1 MRICRWLIGVVG
13 LLVLGACSQETS
25 WEGDDAAA
33 PSSFSWTRG
42 TIEETRMAF
51 LRNFGVGYGYN
62 AVSGRYCNYDD
73 IRCQVLNRRQ
83 LERAAVNLQEQL
95 FFADYTTRSFFRDTV
110 AYSDHD
116 YVAIFNLDENS
127 SINCVVYSQEQTIR
141 QNILEDGLRQS
152 FYYCA
157 DETQQVA
164 SQWISVAS
172 TKAAMQSGLDP
183 QNLLTASFRDAV
195 SHLGDTDDP
204 AAVDSFIRVYGTHV
218 VVGAAVGGRLHI
230 DLKNSM
236 KRYSRHLQEDQF
248 ESEDLLLAFKSRS
261 ENRQLSEQ
269 YEWVEDASINV
280 TVYGGDQS
288 ALSQLIGPQRY
299 DGSRHFDV
307 ASLSTWRNSITFVP
321 DDEYASNAE
330 MIDMEVVPIW
340 EFVFDAD
347 AAAKLR
353 TRITSDAALARKLLG
368 EKNFTSCIFP
378 LRHDEANCQVAHRDG
393 SWETVTHC
401 TGNRSDRHVV
411 FVVSGGRYVAMQSYE
426 YLSGPGVTGQYF
438 WTVYPVYGTE
448 VKLYCGLAVS
458 EADGRL
464 YRLVMGNDG
473 YVRPQ
478 MLTDAEQ
485 PGQSATVYLNAGQL
499 SFTAQQ
505 GYDYA
510 PATPMLYVEPTH
522 GVNTDGTVD
531 VSYAIVDKPNGNE
544 FEIEIPADGPQD
556 IGEQWTLVFTGY
568 NKYKQVMNTYT
579 RPADFAGNYNPRE
592 VRPVQ

>member
-1 MRICRWLIGVVG
+1 
-13 LLVLGACSQETS
+13 
-25 WEGDDAAA
+25 
-33 PSSFSWTRG
+33 
-42 TIEETRMAF
+42 MAF

-62 AVSGRYCNYDD
+62 AVAGRYCNYDD

-83 LERAAVNLQEQL
+83 LERAAVNMQEKL

-127 SINCVVYSQEQTIR
+127 SINCVVYSQEQAIR

-172 TKAAMQSGLDP
+172 TKAAMQLGLDP

-195 SHLGDTDDP
+195 SHLGDTNDP

-236 KRYSRHLQEDQF
+236 KRYSRRLQEEEF
-248 ESEDLLLAFKSRS
+248 KSEDLLVAFKSRS

-269 YEWVEDASINV
+269 YAWVEDASINV
-280 TVYGGDQS
+280 TAYGGDQS
-288 ALSQLIGPQRY
+288 ALSQLVGPQRY
-299 DGSRHFDV
+299 DGSRRFDV
-307 ASLSTWRNSITFVP
+307 ASLSAWRSSITFVP

-340 EFVFDAD
+340 EFVFDVD

-368 EKNFTSCIFP
+368 EKNFASCSFP
-378 LRHDEANCQVAHRDG
+378 LRHDEAKCQVARRNG
-393 SWETVTHC
+393 SWETVTHR
-401 TGNRSDRHVV
+401 TGKRSDRHVV

-426 YLSGPGVTGQYF
+426 YLSGPGISGRYF
-438 WTVYPVYGTE
+438 WTVYPVYGSE

-458 EADGRL
+458 EADGSV

-478 MLTDAEQ
+478 VLTGAEQ
-485 PGQSATVYLNAGQL
+485 VGWDATVYLNAGQL
-499 SFTAQQ
+499 SFTAQE

-579 RPADFAGNYNPRE
+579 RSADFAGNYNPRE

>member
-1 MRICRWLIGVVG
+1 
-13 LLVLGACSQETS
+13 
-25 WEGDDAAA
+25 
-33 PSSFSWTRG
+33 
-42 TIEETRMAF
+42 MAF

-83 LERAAVNLQEQL
+83 LERAAVNMQEKL

-141 QNILEDGLRQS
+141 QNILEDGLRQN

-157 DETQQVA
+157 DETHQVA
-164 SQWISVAS
+164 RQWINVAS
-172 TKAAMQSGLDP
+172 TKAAMQAGLDP

-195 SHLGDTDDP
+195 RHLGDTNDP

-236 KRYSRHLQEDQF
+236 KRYSRRLQEEEF
-248 ESEDLLLAFKSRS
+248 KSEDLLVAFKSRS

-269 YEWVEDASINV
+269 YAWVEDASINV
-280 TVYGGDQS
+280 TAYGGDQS
-288 ALSQLIGPQRY
+288 ALSQLVGPQRY
-299 DGSRHFDV
+299 DGSRRFDV
-307 ASLSTWRNSITFVP
+307 ASLSAWRSSITFVP

-368 EKNFTSCIFP
+368 EKNFASCSFP
-378 LRHDEANCQVAHRDG
+378 LRHDEAKCQVARRDG
-393 SWETVTHC
+393 SWETVTHRA
-401 TGNRSDRHVV
+401 GNRSDRHVV

-426 YLSGPGVTGQYF
+426 YLSGPGVKGQYF

-458 EADGRL
+458 EADGSV
-464 YRLVMGNDG
+464 YRLVMGSDG

-478 MLTDAEQ
+478 VLTGAEQ
-485 PGQSATVYLNAGQL
+485 VGWDATVYLNAGQL
-499 SFTAQQ
+499 SLTAQQ

-531 VSYAIVDKPNGNE
+531 VSYAIVDKPSGNE

-556 IGEQWTLVFTGY
+556 IVSQWTLVFTGY
-568 NKYKQVMNTYT
+568 NKYKQLMNTYT

>member
-1 MRICRWLIGVVG
+1 
-13 LLVLGACSQETS
+13 
-25 WEGDDAAA
+25 
-33 PSSFSWTRG
+33 
-42 TIEETRMAF
+42 MAF

-83 LERAAVNLQEQL
+83 LERAAVNMQEKL

-172 TKAAMQSGLDP
+172 TKAAMQLGLDP

-195 SHLGDTDDP
+195 SHLGDTNDP

-236 KRYSRHLQEDQF
+236 KRYSRRLQEEEF
-248 ESEDLLLAFKSRS
+248 KSEDLLVAFKSRS

-269 YEWVEDASINV
+269 YAWVEDASINV
-280 TVYGGDQS
+280 TAYGGDQS
-288 ALSQLIGPQRY
+288 ALSQLVGPQRY
-299 DGSRHFDV
+299 DGSRRFDV
-307 ASLSTWRNSITFVP
+307 ASLSAWRSSITFVP

-340 EFVFDAD
+340 EFVFDVD

-368 EKNFTSCIFP
+368 EKNFASCSFP
-378 LRHDEANCQVAHRDG
+378 LRHNEARCQVARRDG
-393 SWETVTHC
+393 SWETVTHRA
-401 TGNRSDRHVV
+401 GNRSDRHVV
-411 FVVSGGRYVAMQSYE
+411 FVVSGGRYVAMESYE
-426 YLSGPGVTGQYF
+426 YLSGPGVKGQYF

-458 EADGRL
+458 ESDGTV

-478 MLTDAEQ
+478 VLTGAEQ
-485 PGQSATVYLNAGQL
+485 VGWDATVYLNAGQL

-531 VSYAIVDKPNGNE
+531 VSYAIVDKPSGNE

-568 NKYKQVMNTYT
+568 NKNKQRMNTYT

>member
-1 MRICRWLIGVVG
+1 
-13 LLVLGACSQETS
+13 
-25 WEGDDAAA
+25 
-33 PSSFSWTRG
+33 
-42 TIEETRMAF
+42 MAF

-62 AVSGRYCNYDD
+62 AVEGRYCNYDD

-83 LERAAVNLQEQL
+83 LERAAVNMQEKL

-141 QNILEDGLRQS
+141 QNILEDGLRQN

-157 DETQQVA
+157 DEAQQVA

-172 TKAAMQSGLDP
+172 TKAAMQLGLDP

-195 SHLGDTDDP
+195 SHLGDTNDP

-236 KRYSRHLQEDQF
+236 KRYSRRLQEEEF
-248 ESEDLLLAFKSRS
+248 KSEDLLVAFKSRS

-269 YEWVEDASINV
+269 YAWVEDASINV
-280 TVYGGDQS
+280 TAYGGDQS
-288 ALSQLIGPQRY
+288 ALSQLVGPQRY
-299 DGSRHFDV
+299 DGSRRFDV
-307 ASLSTWRNSITFVP
+307 ASLSAWRSSITFVP

-340 EFVFDAD
+340 EFVFDVD

-368 EKNFTSCIFP
+368 EKNFASCSFP
-378 LRHDEANCQVAHRDG
+378 LRHNEARCQVARRNG
-393 SWETVTHC
+393 SWETVTHR
-401 TGNRSDRHVV
+401 TGNRGDRHVV

-426 YLSGPGVTGQYF
+426 YLSGPGVKGQYF

-458 EADGRL
+458 EADGSV
-464 YRLVMGNDG
+464 YRLVMGSDG

-478 MLTDAEQ
+478 VMTGAEQ
-485 PGQSATVYLNAGQL
+485 QGLDATVYLNAGQL
-499 SFTAQQ
+499 SFTGQQ

-510 PATPMLYVEPTH
+510 PATTMLYVEPTH

-531 VSYAIVDKPNGNE
+531 VSYAIVDKPSGNE

-556 IGEQWTLVFTGY
+556 IVPQWTLVFSGY
-568 NKYKQVMNTYT
+568 NKDKQRMNTYT

>member
-1 MRICRWLIGVVG
+1 MRIYRWLIGVVG
-13 LLVLGACSQETS
+13 LLVLGACSQETGL
-25 WEGDDAAA
+25 EGDDAAA

-83 LERAAVNLQEQL
+83 LERAAVNMQEKL

-172 TKAAMQSGLDP
+172 TKAAMQLGLDP

-195 SHLGDTDDP
+195 SHLGDTNDP

-236 KRYSRHLQEDQF
+236 KRYSRRLQEEEF
-248 ESEDLLLAFKSRS
+248 KSEDLLLAFKSRS

-269 YEWVEDASINV
+269 YAWVEDASINV
-280 TVYGGDQS
+280 TAYGGDQS

-307 ASLSTWRNSITFVP
+307 ASLSTWRNSITFVS

-340 EFVFDAD
+340 EFVFDVD

-368 EKNFTSCIFP
+368 EKNFASCSFP
-378 LRHDEANCQVAHRDG
+378 LRHDEARCQVARRDG
-393 SWETVTHC
+393 SWETVTHR
-401 TGNRSDRHVV
+401 TGNRSNRHVV

-426 YLSGPGVTGQYF
+426 YLSGPGVSGRYF

-458 EADGRL
+458 EADGSV

-478 MLTDAEQ
+478 VLTGAEQ
-485 PGQSATVYLNAGQL
+485 VGWDATVYLNAGQL

-531 VSYAIVDKPNGNE
+531 VSYAIVDKPSGNE

-568 NKYKQVMNTYT
+568 NKYKQRMNTYT
-579 RPADFAGNYNPRE
+579 RSADFAGNYNPRE

>member
-1 MRICRWLIGVVG
+1 
-13 LLVLGACSQETS
+13 
-25 WEGDDAAA
+25 
-33 PSSFSWTRG
+33 
-42 TIEETRMAF
+42 MAF

-83 LERAAVNLQEQL
+83 LERAAVNMQEKL

-172 TKAAMQSGLDP
+172 TKAAMQLGLDP

-195 SHLGDTDDP
+195 SHLGDTNDP

-236 KRYSRHLQEDQF
+236 KRYSRRLQEEEF
-248 ESEDLLLAFKSRS
+248 KSEDLLVAFKSRS

-269 YEWVEDASINV
+269 YAWVEDASINV
-280 TVYGGDQS
+280 TAYGGDQS
-288 ALSQLIGPQRY
+288 ALSQLVGPQRY
-299 DGSRHFDV
+299 DGSRRFDV
-307 ASLSTWRNSITFVP
+307 ASLSAWRSSITFVP

-340 EFVFDAD
+340 EFVFDVD

-368 EKNFTSCIFP
+368 EKNFASCSFP
-378 LRHDEANCQVAHRDG
+378 LRHDEAKCQVARRNG
-393 SWETVTHC
+393 SWETVTHR
-401 TGNRSDRHVV
+401 TGKRSDRHVV

-426 YLSGPGVTGQYF
+426 YLSGPGISGRYF

-458 EADGRL
+458 ESDGSV

-478 MLTDAEQ
+478 VLTGAEQ
-485 PGQSATVYLNAGQL
+485 VGWDATVYLNAGQL

-531 VSYAIVDKPNGNE
+531 VSYAIVDKPSGNE
-544 FEIEIPADGPQD
+544 FGIEIPADGPQD

-579 RPADFAGNYNPRE
+579 RSADFAGNYNPRE

>member
-1 MRICRWLIGVVG
+1 
-13 LLVLGACSQETS
+13 
-25 WEGDDAAA
+25 
-33 PSSFSWTRG
+33 
-42 TIEETRMAF
+42 MAF

-62 AVSGRYCNYDD
+62 AVEGRYCCYDD

-95 FFADYTTRSFFRDTV
+95 FFADYTTRSSFRDTI

-157 DETQQVA
+157 DEAQQVA

-195 SHLGDTDDP
+195 IHLGDSNDP

-236 KRYSRHLQEDQF
+236 KRYSRRLQEEEF
-248 ESEDLLLAFKSRS
+248 KSEDLLQAFKSRS

-269 YEWVEDASINV
+269 YAWVEDASINV
-280 TVYGGDQS
+280 TAYGGDQS

-368 EKNFTSCIFP
+368 EKNFASCSFP
-378 LRHDEANCQVAHRDG
+378 LRHDEARCQVARRDG
-393 SWETVTHC
+393 SWETVTHH
-401 TGNRSDRHVV
+401 TGNRSNRHVV

-426 YLSGPGVTGQYF
+426 YLSGPGVKSQYF

-448 VKLYCGLAVS
+448 VKLYCGMAVG
-458 EADGRL
+458 EADGRV

-478 MLTDAEQ
+478 ELPGAEQ
-485 PGQSATVYLNAGQL
+485 PGLGATVYLNAGQL

-531 VSYAIVDKPNGNE
+531 VSYAIVDKPSGNE

-568 NKYKQVMNTYT
+568 NKYKQRMNTYT
-579 RPADFAGNYNPRE
+579 RSADFAGNYNPRE

>member
-1 MRICRWLIGVVG
+1 
-13 LLVLGACSQETS
+13 
-25 WEGDDAAA
+25 
-33 PSSFSWTRG
+33 
-42 TIEETRMAF
+42 MAF

-83 LERAAVNLQEQL
+83 LERAAVNMQEKL

-172 TKAAMQSGLDP
+172 TKAAMQLGLDP

-195 SHLGDTDDP
+195 SHLGDSNDP

-236 KRYSRHLQEDQF
+236 KRYSRRLQEEEF
-248 ESEDLLLAFKSRS
+248 KSEDLLLAFKSRS

-269 YEWVEDASINV
+269 YAWVEDASINV
-280 TVYGGDQS
+280 TAYGGDQS
-288 ALSQLIGPQRY
+288 ALSQLVGPQRY
-299 DGSRHFDV
+299 DGSRRFDV
-307 ASLSTWRNSITFVP
+307 ASLSAWRSSITFVP

-340 EFVFDAD
+340 EFVFDVD

-368 EKNFTSCIFP
+368 EKNFASCSFP
-378 LRHDEANCQVAHRDG
+378 LRHDEARCQVARRDG
-393 SWETVTHC
+393 SWETVTHR
-401 TGNRSDRHVV
+401 TGNRSNRHVV

-426 YLSGPGVTGQYF
+426 YLSGPGVSGRYF

-458 EADGRL
+458 EADGSV

-478 MLTDAEQ
+478 ALEGAEQ
-485 PGQSATVYLNAGQL
+485 PGLGATVYLNAGQL
-499 SFTAQQ
+499 SFTAQE

-531 VSYAIVDKPNGNE
+531 VSYAIVDKPSGNE

-568 NKYKQVMNTYT
+568 NKYKQRMNTYT
-579 RPADFAGNYNPRE
+579 RSADFAGNYNPRE

>member
-1 MRICRWLIGVVG
+1 
-13 LLVLGACSQETS
+13 
-25 WEGDDAAA
+25 
-33 PSSFSWTRG
+33 
-42 TIEETRMAF
+42 MAF

-83 LERAAVNLQEQL
+83 LERAAVNMQEKL
-95 FFADYTTRSFFRDTV
+95 FFADYTTRSFFRDTI

-116 YVAIFNLDENS
+116 YVAIFNLDEKS
-127 SINCVVYSQEQTIR
+127 SINCVVYKQEQTIR
-141 QNILEDGLRQS
+141 QNILEDGLRQN

-157 DETQQVA
+157 DEAQQVA

-172 TKAAMQSGLDP
+172 TKAAMQLGLDP

-195 SHLGDTDDP
+195 RHLGDTNDP

-236 KRYSRHLQEDQF
+236 KRYSRRLQEEEF
-248 ESEDLLLAFKSRS
+248 KSEDLLVAFKSRS

-269 YEWVEDASINV
+269 YAWVEDASINV
-280 TVYGGDQS
+280 TAYGGDQS
-288 ALSQLIGPQRY
+288 ALSQLVGPQRY
-299 DGSRHFDV
+299 DGSRRFDV
-307 ASLSTWRNSITFVP
+307 ASLSAWRSSITFVP
-321 DDEYASNAE
+321 DNEYASNAE

-340 EFVFDAD
+340 EFVFDVD

-368 EKNFTSCIFP
+368 EKNFASCSFP
-378 LRHDEANCQVAHRDG
+378 LRHNEARCQVARRNG
-393 SWETVTHC
+393 SWETVTHR
-401 TGNRSDRHVV
+401 TGNRGDRHVV

-426 YLSGPGVTGQYF
+426 YLSGPGVKGQYF

-458 EADGRL
+458 EADGRV
-464 YRLVMGNDG
+464 YRLVMGSDG

-478 MLTDAEQ
+478 VMTGAEQ
-485 PGQSATVYLNAGQL
+485 QGLDATVYLNAGQL
-499 SFTAQQ
+499 SFTGQQ

-510 PATPMLYVEPTH
+510 PATTMLYVEPTH

-531 VSYAIVDKPNGNE
+531 VSYAIVDKPSGNE

-556 IGEQWTLVFTGY
+556 IVPQWTLVFSGY
-568 NKYKQVMNTYT
+568 NKDKQRMNTYT

>member
-1 MRICRWLIGVVG
+1 
-13 LLVLGACSQETS
+13 
-25 WEGDDAAA
+25 
-33 PSSFSWTRG
+33 
-42 TIEETRMAF
+42 
-51 LRNFGVGYGYN
+51 
-62 AVSGRYCNYDD
+62 
-73 IRCQVLNRRQ
+73 
-83 LERAAVNLQEQL
+83 
-95 FFADYTTRSFFRDTV
+95 
-110 AYSDHD
+110 
-116 YVAIFNLDENS
+116 
-127 SINCVVYSQEQTIR
+127 
-141 QNILEDGLRQS
+141 
-152 FYYCA
+152 
-157 DETQQVA
+157 
-164 SQWISVAS
+164 
-172 TKAAMQSGLDP
+172 
-183 QNLLTASFRDAV
+183 
-195 SHLGDTDDP
+195 
-204 AAVDSFIRVYGTHV
+204 
-218 VVGAAVGGRLHI
+218 VGGRLHI

-236 KRYSRHLQEDQF
+236 KRYSRRLQEEEF
-248 ESEDLLLAFKSRS
+248 KSEDLLLAFKSRS

-269 YEWVEDASINV
+269 YAWVEDASINV
-280 TVYGGDQS
+280 TAYGGDQS

-307 ASLSTWRNSITFVP
+307 ASLSTWRNSITFVS

-340 EFVFDAD
+340 EFVFDVD

-368 EKNFTSCIFP
+368 EKNFASCSFP
-378 LRHDEANCQVAHRDG
+378 LRHDEARCQVARRDG
-393 SWETVTHC
+393 SWETVTHR
-401 TGNRSDRHVV
+401 TGNRSNRHVV

-426 YLSGPGVTGQYF
+426 YLSGPGISGRYF

-458 EADGRL
+458 EADGSV

-478 MLTDAEQ
+478 ALEGAEQ
-485 PGQSATVYLNAGQL
+485 PGLGATVYLNAGQL
-499 SFTAQQ
+499 SFTAQE

-531 VSYAIVDKPNGNE
+531 VSYAIVDKPSGNE

-568 NKYKQVMNTYT
+568 NKYKQRMNTYT
-579 RPADFAGNYNPRE
+579 RSADFAGNYNPRE

>member
-1 MRICRWLIGVVG
+1 M
-13 LLVLGACSQETS
+13 
-25 WEGDDAAA
+25 
-33 PSSFSWTRG
+33 
-42 TIEETRMAF
+42 
-51 LRNFGVGYGYN
+51 
-62 AVSGRYCNYDD
+62 
-73 IRCQVLNRRQ
+73 
-83 LERAAVNLQEQL
+83 
-95 FFADYTTRSFFRDTV
+95 
-110 AYSDHD
+110 
-116 YVAIFNLDENS
+116 
-127 SINCVVYSQEQTIR
+127 
-141 QNILEDGLRQS
+141 
-152 FYYCA
+152 
-157 DETQQVA
+157 
-164 SQWISVAS
+164 
-172 TKAAMQSGLDP
+172 
-183 QNLLTASFRDAV
+183 
-195 SHLGDTDDP
+195 
-204 AAVDSFIRVYGTHV
+204 
-218 VVGAAVGGRLHI
+218 
-230 DLKNSM
+230 
-236 KRYSRHLQEDQF
+236 
-248 ESEDLLLAFKSRS
+248 
-261 ENRQLSEQ
+261 
-269 YEWVEDASINV
+269 EDASINV
-280 TVYGGDQS
+280 TAYGGDQS
-288 ALSQLIGPQRY
+288 ALSQLVGPQRY

-307 ASLSTWRNSITFVP
+307 ASLSAWRSSITFVP

-368 EKNFTSCIFP
+368 EKNFASCNFP
-378 LRHDEANCQVAHRDG
+378 LRHDEAMCQVARRDG
-393 SWETVTHC
+393 SWETVTHR
-401 TGNRSDRHVV
+401 TGKRSNRHVV

-426 YLSGPGVTGQYF
+426 YLSGPGVSGQYF

-448 VKLYCGLAVS
+448 VRLYCGLAVS
-458 EADGRL
+458 ESDGRL

-473 YVRPQ
+473 YVKPQ

-531 VSYAIVDKPNGNE
+531 VSYAIVDKPSGNE

-556 IGEQWTLVFTGY
+556 IGEQWTLVFSGY
-568 NKYKQVMNTYT
+568 NKDKQRMNTYT

>member
-1 MRICRWLIGVVG
+1 M
-13 LLVLGACSQETS
+13 
-25 WEGDDAAA
+25 EGDDAAA
-33 PSSFSWTRG
+33 PSAFSWTRG

-83 LERAAVNLQEQL
+83 LERAAVNMQEKL

-172 TKAAMQSGLDP
+172 TKAAMQLGLDP

-195 SHLGDTDDP
+195 SHLGDTNDP

-236 KRYSRHLQEDQF
+236 KRYSRRLQEEEF
-248 ESEDLLLAFKSRS
+248 KSEDLLVAFKSRS

-269 YEWVEDASINV
+269 YAWVEDASINV
-280 TVYGGDQS
+280 TAYGGDQS
-288 ALSQLIGPQRY
+288 ALSQLVGPQRY
-299 DGSRHFDV
+299 DGSRRFDV
-307 ASLSTWRNSITFVP
+307 ASLSAWRSSITFVP

-340 EFVFDAD
+340 EFVFDVD

-368 EKNFTSCIFP
+368 EKNFASCSFP
-378 LRHDEANCQVAHRDG
+378 LRHDEAKCQVARRNG
-393 SWETVTHC
+393 SWETVTHR
-401 TGNRSDRHVV
+401 TGKRSDRHVV

-426 YLSGPGVTGQYF
+426 YLSGPGISGRYF

-458 EADGRL
+458 EADGSV

-478 MLTDAEQ
+478 VLTGAEQ
-485 PGQSATVYLNAGQL
+485 VGWDATVYLNAGQL

-531 VSYAIVDKPNGNE
+531 VSYAIVDKPSGNE

>member
-1 MRICRWLIGVVG
+1 M
-13 LLVLGACSQETS
+13 
-25 WEGDDAAA
+25 EGDDAAA

-141 QNILEDGLRQS
+141 QNILEDGLRQN

-157 DETQQVA
+157 DEAQQVA

-172 TKAAMQSGLDP
+172 TKAAMQLGLDP

-195 SHLGDTDDP
+195 SHLGDTNDP

-236 KRYSRHLQEDQF
+236 KRYSRRLQEEEF
-248 ESEDLLLAFKSRS
+248 KSEDLLVAFKSRS

-269 YEWVEDASINV
+269 YAWVEDASINV
-280 TVYGGDQS
+280 TAYGGDQS
-288 ALSQLIGPQRY
+288 ALSQLVGPQRY
-299 DGSRHFDV
+299 DGSRRFDV
-307 ASLSTWRNSITFVP
+307 ASLSAWRSSITFVP

-340 EFVFDAD
+340 EFVFDVD

-368 EKNFTSCIFP
+368 ETNFASCSFP
-378 LRHDEANCQVAHRDG
+378 LRHNEARCQVARRNG
-393 SWETVTHC
+393 SWEPVTHR
-401 TGNRSDRHVV
+401 TGNRGDRHVV

-426 YLSGPGVTGQYF
+426 YLSGPGVKGQYF

-458 EADGRL
+458 EADGSV
-464 YRLVMGNDG
+464 YRLVMGSDG

-478 MLTDAEQ
+478 VMTGAEQ
-485 PGQSATVYLNAGQL
+485 QGLDATVYLNAGQL
-499 SFTAQQ
+499 SFTGQQ

-510 PATPMLYVEPTH
+510 PATTMLYVEPTH

-531 VSYAIVDKPNGNE
+531 VSYAIVDKPSGNE

-556 IGEQWTLVFTGY
+556 IVPQWTLVFSGY
-568 NKYKQVMNTYT
+568 NKDKQRMNTYT

>member
-1 MRICRWLIGVVG
+1 
-13 LLVLGACSQETS
+13 
-25 WEGDDAAA
+25 
-33 PSSFSWTRG
+33 
-42 TIEETRMAF
+42 MAF

-62 AVSGRYCNYDD
+62 AVEGRYCNYDD

-83 LERAAVNLQEQL
+83 LERAAVNMQEKL
-95 FFADYTTRSFFRDTV
+95 FFADYTTRLFFRDTV

-141 QNILEDGLRQS
+141 QNILEDGLRQN

-157 DETQQVA
+157 DETHQVA
-164 SQWISVAS
+164 RQWINVAS
-172 TKAAMQSGLDP
+172 TKAAMQAGLDP

-195 SHLGDTDDP
+195 RHLGDTNDP

-236 KRYSRHLQEDQF
+236 KRYSRRLQEEEF
-248 ESEDLLLAFKSRS
+248 KSEDLLVAFKSRS

-269 YEWVEDASINV
+269 YAWVEDASINV
-280 TVYGGDQS
+280 TAYGGDQS
-288 ALSQLIGPQRY
+288 ALSQLVGPQRY
-299 DGSRHFDV
+299 DGSRRFDV
-307 ASLSTWRNSITFVP
+307 ASLSAWRSSITFVP

-368 EKNFTSCIFP
+368 EKNFASCSFP
-378 LRHDEANCQVAHRDG
+378 LRHDEARCQVARRNG
-393 SWETVTHC
+393 SWETVTHR
-401 TGNRSDRHVV
+401 TGNRGDRHVV

-426 YLSGPGVTGQYF
+426 YLSGPGVKGQYF

-458 EADGRL
+458 EADGSV
-464 YRLVMGNDG
+464 YRLVMGSDG

-478 MLTDAEQ
+478 VLTGEEQ
-485 PGQSATVYLNAGQL
+485 VGWDATVYLNAGQL
-499 SFTAQQ
+499 SLTAQQ

-531 VSYAIVDKPNGNE
+531 VSYAIVDKPSGNE

-556 IGEQWTLVFTGY
+556 IVSQWTLVFTGY
-568 NKYKQVMNTYT
+568 NKYKQLMNTYT

>member
-1 MRICRWLIGVVG
+1 
-13 LLVLGACSQETS
+13 
-25 WEGDDAAA
+25 
-33 PSSFSWTRG
+33 
-42 TIEETRMAF
+42 MAF

-62 AVSGRYCNYDD
+62 AVEGRYCNYDD

-83 LERAAVNLQEQL
+83 LERAAVSLQEKL

-157 DETQQVA
+157 DEAQQVA
-164 SQWISVAS
+164 RQWINVAS
-172 TKAAMQSGLDP
+172 TKAAMQAGLDP

-195 SHLGDTDDP
+195 SHLGDTNDP

-236 KRYSRHLQEDQF
+236 KRYSRRLQEEEF
-248 ESEDLLLAFKSRS
+248 KSEDLLVAFKSRS

-269 YEWVEDASINV
+269 YAWVEDASINV
-280 TVYGGDQS
+280 TAYGGDQS
-288 ALSQLIGPQRY
+288 ALSQLVGPQRY
-299 DGSRHFDV
+299 DGSRRFDV
-307 ASLSTWRNSITFVP
+307 ASLSAWRSSITFVP

-340 EFVFDAD
+340 EFVFDVD

-368 EKNFTSCIFP
+368 EKNFASCSFP
-378 LRHDEANCQVAHRDG
+378 LRHNEARCQVARRNG
-393 SWETVTHC
+393 SWETVTHR
-401 TGNRSDRHVV
+401 TGNRGDRHVV

-426 YLSGPGVTGQYF
+426 YLSGPGVKGQYF

-458 EADGRL
+458 EADGRV
-464 YRLVMGNDG
+464 YRLVMGSDG

-478 MLTDAEQ
+478 VMTGAEQ
-485 PGQSATVYLNAGQL
+485 QGLDATVYLNAGQL
-499 SFTAQQ
+499 SFTGQQ

-510 PATPMLYVEPTH
+510 PATTMLYVEPTH

-531 VSYAIVDKPNGNE
+531 VSYAIVDKPSGNE

-556 IGEQWTLVFTGY
+556 IVPQWTLVFSGY
-568 NKYKQVMNTYT
+568 NKDKQRMNTYT

>member
-1 MRICRWLIGVVG
+1 
-13 LLVLGACSQETS
+13 
-25 WEGDDAAA
+25 
-33 PSSFSWTRG
+33 
-42 TIEETRMAF
+42 MAF

-62 AVSGRYCNYDD
+62 AVEGRYCNYDD

-83 LERAAVNLQEQL
+83 LERAAVSLQEKL

-157 DETQQVA
+157 DEAQQVA

-172 TKAAMQSGLDP
+172 TKAAMQLGLDP

-195 SHLGDTDDP
+195 SHLGDTNDP

-236 KRYSRHLQEDQF
+236 KRYSRRLQEEEF
-248 ESEDLLLAFKSRS
+248 KSEDLLVAFKSRS

-269 YEWVEDASINV
+269 YAWVEDASINV
-280 TVYGGDQS
+280 TAYGGDQS
-288 ALSQLIGPQRY
+288 ALSQLVGPQRY
-299 DGSRHFDV
+299 DGSRRFDV
-307 ASLSTWRNSITFVP
+307 ASLSAWRSSITFVP

-340 EFVFDAD
+340 EFVFDVD

-368 EKNFTSCIFP
+368 EKNFASCSFP
-378 LRHDEANCQVAHRDG
+378 LRHNEARCQVARRNG
-393 SWETVTHC
+393 SWETVTHR
-401 TGNRSDRHVV
+401 TGNRGDRHVV

-426 YLSGPGVTGQYF
+426 YLSGPGVKGQYF

-458 EADGRL
+458 EADGSV
-464 YRLVMGNDG
+464 YRLVMGSDG

-478 MLTDAEQ
+478 VMTGAEQ
-485 PGQSATVYLNAGQL
+485 QGLDATVYLNAGQL
-499 SFTAQQ
+499 SFTGQQ

-510 PATPMLYVEPTH
+510 PATTMLYVEPTH

-531 VSYAIVDKPNGNE
+531 VSYAIVDKPSGNE

-556 IGEQWTLVFTGY
+556 IVPQWTLVFSGY
-568 NKYKQVMNTYT
+568 NKDKQRMNTYT

>member
-1 MRICRWLIGVVG
+1 
-13 LLVLGACSQETS
+13 
-25 WEGDDAAA
+25 
-33 PSSFSWTRG
+33 
-42 TIEETRMAF
+42 MAF

-62 AVSGRYCNYDD
+62 AVAGRYCNYDD

-83 LERAAVNLQEQL
+83 LERAAVNMQEKL

-116 YVAIFNLDENS
+116 YVAIFNLDEKS
-127 SINCVVYSQEQTIR
+127 SINCVVYKQEQTIR
-141 QNILEDGLRQS
+141 QNILEDGLRQN

-157 DETQQVA
+157 DEAQQVA
-164 SQWISVAS
+164 RQWISVAS
-172 TKAAMQSGLDP
+172 TKAAMQLGLDP

-195 SHLGDTDDP
+195 RHLGDTNDP

-236 KRYSRHLQEDQF
+236 KRYSRRLQEEEF
-248 ESEDLLLAFKSRS
+248 KSEDLLVAFKSRS

-269 YEWVEDASINV
+269 YAWVEDASINV
-280 TVYGGDQS
+280 TAYGGDQS
-288 ALSQLIGPQRY
+288 ALSQLVGPQRY
-299 DGSRHFDV
+299 DGSRRFDV
-307 ASLSTWRNSITFVP
+307 ASLSAWRSSITFVP

-340 EFVFDAD
+340 EFVFDVD

-368 EKNFTSCIFP
+368 EKNFASCSFP
-378 LRHDEANCQVAHRDG
+378 LRHNEARCQVARRNG
-393 SWETVTHC
+393 SWETVTHR
-401 TGNRSDRHVV
+401 TGNRGDRHVV

-426 YLSGPGVTGQYF
+426 YLSGPGVKGQYF

-458 EADGRL
+458 EADGRV
-464 YRLVMGNDG
+464 YRLVMGSDG

-478 MLTDAEQ
+478 VMTGAEQ
-485 PGQSATVYLNAGQL
+485 QGLDATVYLNAGQL
-499 SFTAQQ
+499 SFTGQQ

-510 PATPMLYVEPTH
+510 PATTMLYVEPTH

-531 VSYAIVDKPNGNE
+531 VSYAIVDKPSGNE

-556 IGEQWTLVFTGY
+556 IVPQWTLVFSGY
-568 NKYKQVMNTYT
+568 NKDKQRMNTYT

>member
-1 MRICRWLIGVVG
+1 
-13 LLVLGACSQETS
+13 
-25 WEGDDAAA
+25 
-33 PSSFSWTRG
+33 
-42 TIEETRMAF
+42 MAF

-83 LERAAVNLQEQL
+83 LERAAVNMQEKL

-141 QNILEDGLRQS
+141 QNILEDGLRQN

-157 DETQQVA
+157 DETHQVA
-164 SQWISVAS
+164 RQWINVAS
-172 TKAAMQSGLDP
+172 TKAAMQAGLDP

-195 SHLGDTDDP
+195 RHLGDTNDP

-236 KRYSRHLQEDQF
+236 KRYSRRLQEEEF
-248 ESEDLLLAFKSRS
+248 KSEDLLVAFKSRS

-269 YEWVEDASINV
+269 YAWVEDASINV
-280 TVYGGDQS
+280 TAYGGDQS
-288 ALSQLIGPQRY
+288 ALSQLVGPQRY
-299 DGSRHFDV
+299 DGSRRFDV
-307 ASLSTWRNSITFVP
+307 ASLSAWRSSITFVP

-368 EKNFTSCIFP
+368 EKNFASCSFP
-378 LRHDEANCQVAHRDG
+378 LRHNEARCQVARRNG
-393 SWETVTHC
+393 SWETVTHR
-401 TGNRSDRHVV
+401 TGNRGDRHVV

-426 YLSGPGVTGQYF
+426 YLSGPGVKGQYF

-458 EADGRL
+458 EADGSV
-464 YRLVMGNDG
+464 YRLVMGSDG

-478 MLTDAEQ
+478 VLTGAEQ
-485 PGQSATVYLNAGQL
+485 VGWDATVYLNAGQL
-499 SFTAQQ
+499 SLTAQQ

-531 VSYAIVDKPNGNE
+531 VSYAIVDKPSGNE

-556 IGEQWTLVFTGY
+556 IVSQWTLVFTGY
-568 NKYKQVMNTYT
+568 NKYKQLMNTYT

>member
-1 MRICRWLIGVVG
+1 
-13 LLVLGACSQETS
+13 
-25 WEGDDAAA
+25 
-33 PSSFSWTRG
+33 
-42 TIEETRMAF
+42 MAF

-62 AVSGRYCNYDD
+62 AVAGRYCNYDD

-83 LERAAVNLQEQL
+83 LERAAVNLQERL
-95 FFADYTTRSFFRDTV
+95 FFADYTSHLFYRDTI

-116 YVAIFNLDENS
+116 YVAIFNLDEKS

-195 SHLGDTDDP
+195 SHLGDTNDP

-236 KRYSRHLQEDQF
+236 KRYSRRLQEEEF
-248 ESEDLLLAFKSRS
+248 KSEDLLVAFKSRS

-269 YEWVEDASINV
+269 YAWVEDASINV
-280 TVYGGDQS
+280 TAYGGDQS
-288 ALSQLIGPQRY
+288 VLTQFIGPQRY
-299 DGSRHFDV
+299 DGSRRFDV
-307 ASLSTWRNSITFVP
+307 ALLSKWSSSITFVP

-340 EFVFDAD
+340 EFVFDVD

-368 EKNFTSCIFP
+368 ETNFASCSFP
-378 LRHDEANCQVAHRDG
+378 LRHDEAKCQVARRDG

-426 YLSGPGVTGQYF
+426 YLSGPGVSGQYF

-458 EADGRL
+458 EADGSV

-485 PGQSATVYLNAGQL
+485 PGQSVTVYLNAGQL

-579 RPADFAGNYNPRE
+579 RSADFAGNYNPRE

>member
-1 MRICRWLIGVVG
+1 
-13 LLVLGACSQETS
+13 
-25 WEGDDAAA
+25 
-33 PSSFSWTRG
+33 
-42 TIEETRMAF
+42 MAF

-83 LERAAVNLQEQL
+83 LERAAVNMQEKL

-141 QNILEDGLRQS
+141 QNILEDGLRQN

-157 DETQQVA
+157 DETHQVA
-164 SQWISVAS
+164 RQWINVAS
-172 TKAAMQSGLDP
+172 TKAAMQAGLDP

-195 SHLGDTDDP
+195 RHLGDTNDP

-236 KRYSRHLQEDQF
+236 KRYSRRLQEEEF
-248 ESEDLLLAFKSRS
+248 KSEDLLVAFKSRS

-269 YEWVEDASINV
+269 YAWVEDASINV
-280 TVYGGDQS
+280 TAYGGDQS
-288 ALSQLIGPQRY
+288 ALSQLVGPQRY
-299 DGSRHFDV
+299 DGSRRFDV
-307 ASLSTWRNSITFVP
+307 ASLSAWRSSITFVP

-368 EKNFTSCIFP
+368 EKNFASCSFP
-378 LRHDEANCQVAHRDG
+378 LRHNEARCQVARRNG
-393 SWETVTHC
+393 SWETVTHR
-401 TGNRSDRHVV
+401 TGNRGDRHVV

-426 YLSGPGVTGQYF
+426 YLSGPGVKGQYF

-458 EADGRL
+458 EADGSV
-464 YRLVMGNDG
+464 YRLVMGSDG

-478 MLTDAEQ
+478 VLTGAEQ
-485 PGQSATVYLNAGQL
+485 VGWDATVYLNAGQL
-499 SFTAQQ
+499 SLTAQQ

-510 PATPMLYVEPTH
+510 PAIPMLYVEPTH

-531 VSYAIVDKPNGNE
+531 VSYAIVDKPSGNE

-556 IGEQWTLVFTGY
+556 IVSQWTLVFTGY
-568 NKYKQVMNTYT
+568 NKYKQLMNTYT